1 MDVYKANIQSYGSLD
16 KPKLRILV
24 RIYLQNKELVGYT
37 WSPTSSMRSLKNFLE
52 DATEHKEMV
61 HKLEIIRELLQANIK
76 NRVFVKLESKYI
88 HYFPEYSKY
97 IGRSLILFKSMYG
110 ITNANKLFA
119 DELTEWLLEA
129 GFIQSQFQMPIY
141 YKYAQDG

>member
-37 WSPTSSMRSLKNFLE
+37 WSPTSSMRSLKFFLE